1 MLPHPGHKVTEGKDM
16 KTAMQRDDNPR
27 YRWVVLGVSTL
38 ILAVTMGQL
47 VNGLS
52 VYFVPMGL
60 SEGWGRGDIALIN
73 TSGLIGIAAGSLV
86 MGFAADRFGVRPVA
100 MLGIVA
106 TGLASIVASMASEL
120 WQFYVLFFLAGALGG
135 GALSAPLMALIGN
148 WFSLGVGLAIGL
160 ASAGQALGQ
169 GGVPFSGAFMI
180 ESLGWRN
187 AMMAQGLI
195 TIAVL
200 LPFAVFL
207 RDPPTLAGK
216 SALSDQ
222 TPSGLPNT
230 LITAW
235 IALAVVFCCT
245 CMAVPLMHLVPLI
258 QGKGFAAPEA
268 GSVLFVMLMVAITG
282 RVAFGKL
289 TDLIGAIPAYLTASA
304 WQTLFVLGFVYID
317 QLSSF
322 YIYAAIYG
330 FGYAGVMTSIIVTT
344 RNLTAPARRASS
356 LGIVSAFAY
365 LGHGLGGWQGGYLF
379 DLTGD
384 YQWSYANAAIAGVI
398 NLIIVASL
406 WLTIHR
412 QPSLKPA

>member
-1 MLPHPGHKVTEGKDM
+1 M
-16 KTAMQRDDNPR
+16 KTAVQGNDNPR
-27 YRWVVLGVSTL
+27 YRWVVLGASTL

-73 TSGLIGIAAGSLV
+73 TSGLVGLALGSLV
-86 MGFAADRFGVRPVA
+86 MGFAADRFGARPVA
-100 MLGIVA
+100 VLGIVA
-106 TGLASIVASMASEL
+106 TGLATVVASMASEL
-120 WQFYVLFFLAGALGG
+120 WQFYALFFLAGALGG
-135 GALSAPLMALIGN
+135 GALAAPLMALVGS
-148 WFSLGVGLAIGL
+148 WFTLGAGLAIGL

-180 ESLGWRN
+180 EALGWRH

-195 TIAVL
+195 TIAML
-200 LPFAVFL
+200 LPVAIFL
-207 RDPPTLAGK
+207 RDPPAPAGNVGLA
-216 SALSDQ
+216 DE
-222 TPSGLPNT
+222 TPSGLPNN
-230 LITAW
+230 LITGW

-245 CMAVPLMHLVPLI
+245 CMSVPLMHLVPLI

-268 GSVLFVMLMVAITG
+268 GSVLFLMLMVAIAG
-282 RVAFGKL
+282 RVAFGRL

-304 WQTLFVLGFVYID
+304 WQTLLVMGFVFID
-317 QLSSF
+317 RLGSF
-322 YIYAAIYG
+322 YLYAAIYG
-330 FGYAGVMTSIIVTT
+330 FGYAGVMTTVIVTT

-356 LGIVSAFAY
+356 LGIVTAFAY
-365 LGHGLGGWQGGYLF
+365 LGHGLGGWQGGHLF

-384 YQWSYANAAIAGVI
+384 YQWSYANAAIAGVV

-406 WLTIHR
+406 WLTINR
-412 QPSLKPA
+412 RPTLKAA

>member
-1 MLPHPGHKVTEGKDM
+1 M
-16 KTAMQRDDNPR
+16 KAAAQRDDTPG

-73 TSGLIGIAAGSLV
+73 TSGLVGLGLGSLV
-86 MGFAADRFGVRPVA
+86 MGFAAERFGVRPVV

-106 TGLASIVASMASEL
+106 TGLATIVASMASDL
-120 WQFYVLFFLAGALGG
+120 WQFYLLFFLAGALGG
-135 GALSAPLMALIGN
+135 GALSAPLMALVGN
-148 WFSLGVGLAIGL
+148 WFTLGAGLAIGI

-180 ESLGWRN
+180 EAFGWRS
-187 AMMAQGLI
+187 AMMAQGVI

-200 LPFAVFL
+200 FPVAFFL
-207 RDPPTLAGK
+207 RDRPVPAGQARLA
-216 SALSDQ
+216 DE

-230 LITAW
+230 AITAW
-235 IALAVVFCCT
+235 LALAVIFCCT
-245 CMAVPLMHLVPLI
+245 CMSVPLMHLVPLI
-258 QGKGFAAPEA
+258 QGKGIAAPEA
-268 GSVLFVMLMVAITG
+268 GSVLFVMLMVAIAG

-289 TDLIGAIPAYLTASA
+289 TDLIGAIPTYLMASA
-304 WQTLFVLGFVYID
+304 WQTVFVLGFVYLD
-317 QLSSF
+317 RLDNF

-356 LGIVSAFAY
+356 LGIVMAFAY
-365 LGHGLGGWQGGYLF
+365 VGHGLGGWQGGHLF
-379 DLTGD
+379 DLMGD
-384 YQWSYANAAIAGVI
+384 YQWSFANAAIAGII
-398 NLIIVASL
+398 NLVIVASL
-406 WLTIHR
+406 WFTINR
-412 QPSLKPA
+412 RPTLRAA